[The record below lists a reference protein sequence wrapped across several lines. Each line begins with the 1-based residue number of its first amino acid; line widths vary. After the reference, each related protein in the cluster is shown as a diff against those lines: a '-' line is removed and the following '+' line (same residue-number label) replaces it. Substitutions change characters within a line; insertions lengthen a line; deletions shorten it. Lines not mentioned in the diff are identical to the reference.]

1 MAEHDDVT
9 TGGADDSDYRIEH
22 DTMGEVRVPKDAKY
36 QAQTQRAVEN
46 FPISG
51 RALDRTQVR
60 ALALIKGAAAKVNA
74 GLGVIP
80 ADIGDSIQ
88 QAAAKIAGG
97 AHYGDFPLDVFQT
110 GSGTSSN
117 MNINEVIS
125 KLATQTL
132 GRKVHPNDHVNASQ
146 SSNDVFPTSIHVA
159 ATESVV
165 YRLLPA
171 LAHLEAALQR
181 KADEWAGVVKSGRT
195 HLMDA
200 TPVTLGQEFGG
211 YAAQIRLGQ
220 ERLRSSL
227 PRLAELPLGGT
238 AVGTGINTPPG
249 FSAAVIAELAAA
261 TGLPLTEARD
271 HFEAQG
277 ARDALVETSGQLR
290 TIAVSLYKISND
302 LRWMSSG
309 PRAGIGEIH
318 LPDLQPG
325 SSIMP
330 GKVNPVIPEALCMVC
345 AQVIG
350 NDATIAFGGAAGN
363 FELNVMLPL
372 LARNLLESIR
382 LLANI
387 SRLLADR
394 VVDGIEADED
404 RCRELAESSPS
415 IVTPLNKYIGYE
427 NAAKVAKQS
436 LKERKT
442 IRQVVI
448 EGGYVANGD
457 LTEAQLDEALD
468 VLSMTRPPTV

>member
-1 MAEHDDVT
+1 VA
-9 TGGADDSDYRIEH
+9 TGLRDNRHMTDEWRIEH
-22 DTMGEVRVPKDAKY
+22 DSMGEVRVPAEAKWR
-36 QAQTQRAVEN
+36 AQTQRAVEN

-51 RALDRTQVR
+51 QRIERAHIE
-60 ALALIKGAAAKVNA
+60 ALARIKAAAAKVNA
-74 GLGVIP
+74 ALGVLPEDVAKAIGTA
-80 ADIGDSIQ
+80 ADEV
-88 QAAAKIAGG
+88 AAGQWDE
-97 AHYGDFPLDVFQT
+97 HFPIDVFQT

-117 MNINEVIS
+117 MNANEVIAS
-125 KLATQTL
+125 LATEKL
-132 GRKVHPNDHVNASQ
+132 GAAVHPNDHVNASQ
-146 SSNDVFPTSIHVA
+146 SSNDVFPSSIHIA
-159 ATESVV
+159 ATSAVV
-165 YRLLPA
+165 NDLIPA
-171 LAHLEAALQR
+171 LEHLEQSLSR
-181 KADEWAGVVKSGRT
+181 KADEFATVVKSGRT

-211 YAAQIRLGQ
+211 YAAQVRYGV
-220 ERLRSSL
+220 ERLNSSL

-249 FSAAVIAELAAA
+249 FSAAVIAEVAAA

-277 ARDALVETSGQLR
+277 ARDGLVEMSGQLR
-290 TIAVSLYKISND
+290 TIAVSLYKVSND
-302 LRWMSSG
+302 LRWMGSG
-309 PRAGIGEIH
+309 PRAGLGEIA

-350 NDATIAFGGAAGN
+350 NDAAIAFGGAAGN
-363 FELNVMLPL
+363 FELNVMLPM

-394 VVDGIEADED
+394 VVDGIVADEV

-448 EGGYVANGD
+448 EGGYVERGD
-457 LTEAQLDEALD
+457 LTEEQLDAALD
-468 VLSMTRPPTV
+468 VLSMTKPADA